1 MIEKICELCGKEFTA
16 KLNTAKYCCKSC
28 KTKAGD
34 RRLGKLR
41 GTIICQ
47 ECGKKFNPITGEQR
61 FCSKSCD
68 VKYSHKHSWSLKER
82 VCHCG
87 NHYMSQRKD
96 MYECHECRR
105 KRDNLATMQSRRKKD
120 PTVQIGIGSG
130 GGQHYAPKANKTH
143 SEKAYRNKAFKE
155 LPNECM
161 LCGESEIAVLIAHHL
176 DMDRSNS
183 DISNLAILC
192 ANCHIKLHKHI
203 RKAFKEATPSKD
215 LAILTF
221 NQLKEGRSKTA
232 ELSGNELLCSQPE
245 PKAGRDSSQGQ
256 SVPAGEDLLS
266 ADTRPL
272 IS

>member
-96 MYECHECRR
+96 MYECPECRR
-105 KRDNLATMQSRRKKD
+105 KRDNLATMKSRLKKD

-143 SEKAYRNKAFKE
+143 FEKAYRDKAFRE
-155 LPNECM
+155 LPNECTV
-161 LCGESEIAVLIAHHL
+161 CGESEIAVLIAHHL

-203 RKAFKEATPSKD
+203 RQAFRTNIPSKD

-221 NQLKEGRSKTA
+221 TQLKEGRSKTA
-232 ELSGNELLCSQPE
+232 ELSGNELRCSQPE

-256 SVPAGEDLLS
+256 SVPAGEVILS
-266 ADTRPL
+266 ADKRPL